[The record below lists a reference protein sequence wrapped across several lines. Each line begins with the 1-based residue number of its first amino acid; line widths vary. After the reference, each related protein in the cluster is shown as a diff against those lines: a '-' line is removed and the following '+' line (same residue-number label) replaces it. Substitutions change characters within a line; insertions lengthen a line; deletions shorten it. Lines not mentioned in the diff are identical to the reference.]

1 MVWDQKA
8 HTVVMVND
16 EEKEKPVRLAIMGG
30 EEIVAKRSAIRK
42 ISTRVANQPFTQLKR
57 KSV

>member
-30 EEIVAKRSAIRK
+30 EEIVAKRSAITK
-42 ISTRVANQPFTQLKR
+42 FSTRFPNQPSALLHR
-57 KSV
+57 KLV

>member
-1 MVWDQKA
+1 
-8 HTVVMVND
+8 MVND
-16 EEKEKPVRLAIMGG
+16 GEKEKPVRLAIMGG

-42 ISTRVANQPFTQLKR
+42 ISTRVADQPFTQLKR